1 MKFRI
6 KKNLCKKRTLIYE
19 ANRNVARSGQLRGV
33 MKRGVFPLGDI
44 ETRRASAHSLT
55 PEPRNIYPIET
66 QIY

>member
-1 MKFRI
+1 MKQTAMWQG
-6 KKNLCKKRTLIYE
+6 LDSLE
-19 ANRNVARSGQLRGV
+19 AWW
-33 MKRGVFPLGDI
+33 KEGVFPLGDI